1 MKLTITVLTL
11 TIFTVLFGFL
21 AVTRVVLPLDQTV
34 TELAKAGTASV
45 IAFVVAALLTVPF
58 LPSRGT

>member
-21 AVTRVVLPLDQTV
+21 TVTKVVLPLDQTV

-45 IAFVVAALLTVPF
+45 IAFVVAALLTAPF
-58 LPSRGT
+58 LPSRGA